1 MHTFFNVVNAAIFV
15 GFTTHLA
22 RLVEWMIPDQPIRPE
37 KAMLPKYLDDDL
49 LENPAVAL
57 EAARQELGR
66 LGKQVRRM
74 VRGIMPT
81 AISGT
86 RQELEA
92 VAAMDKVVDARHLA
106 LIGFLGKISL
116 RNLSSKQSKQLM
128 QLADISN
135 SLEYIADR
143 IATGMVTSAQ
153 KRIDEDV
160 RVSEQTAEV
169 LTGYHRMVSESLDEV
184 MEAVVTQDAELAS
197 AVRKRKKDVK
207 QMLREISAHGMDRL
221 TADEPNRL
229 RTYAREMEVVEI
241 LDGVFG
247 VARRIAKTQT

>member
-1 MHTFFNVVNAAIFV
+1 
-15 GFTTHLA
+15 
-22 RLVEWMIPDQPIRPE
+22 
-37 KAMLPKYLDDDL
+37 
-49 LENPAVAL
+49 
-57 EAARQELGR
+57 
-66 LGKQVRRM
+66 
-74 VRGIMPT
+74 
-81 AISGT
+81 
-86 RQELEA
+86 
-92 VAAMDKVVDARHLA
+92 
-106 LIGFLGKISL
+106 
-116 RNLSSKQSKQLM
+116 M

-160 RVSEQTAEV
+160 RVSERTAEV

-184 MEAVVTQDAELAS
+184 MEAVVTQDAELAN

-207 QMLREISAHGMDRL
+207 QMLREISVHGMDRL